1 MAGLTAVEKQI
12 ILLKLTN
19 LYENRPDTQYQ
30 IGAGTPER
38 EWFSEVAA
46 LVKTYDSSHY
56 GTQIS
61 ASMMFLNSRN
71 NASDIVGIVSDVLAA
86 IKLELELDGRSDI
99 GTVYK
104 PGEVYQFYA
113 DFKDIIAGAEKEI
126 LLVDA
131 YLTGQAFDE
140 YFGSVRA
147 VGLRLLTKQ
156 YGAEIKTYADR
167 HTQQFQTSIEVRKAK
182 GDDVSDLKLLQKE
195 FWEGLRSLG
204 ASLSSKVTFGRA
216 PRAQH
221 WYDVS
226 IGTSRC
232 HLALTINSQKK
243 YVACEVYIRDDLALY
258 ATFLENRTSIET
270 AVGSELEWM
279 ELPTATASRIKLAL
293 SCDPKNKENWLDYHQ
308 WLVTTVE
315 KFSSAFTPHV

>member
-1 MAGLTAVEKQI
+1 MQLGRITKMNPRNIWAHEALDFTQWLVREENISVLCQELQINITNVRAEASAGRYYV
-12 ILLKLTN
+12 
-19 LYENRPDTQYQ
+19 
-30 IGAGTPER
+30 
-38 EWFSEVAA
+38 
-46 LVKTYDSSHY
+46 
-56 GTQIS
+56 
-61 ASMMFLNSRN
+61 
-71 NASDIVGIVSDVLAA
+71 DIVGDEIESNRKVVIENQLESTDHKHLGQLLTYASAFDASIIVWLVTDYAEEHRQA
-86 IKLELELDGRSDI
+86 IDWFNHNMPESISFFLVQIE
-99 GTVYK
+99 VYK
-104 PGEVYQFYA
+104 IGDSDPAPKFN
-113 DFKDIIAGAEKEI
+113 IICEPNNW
-126 LLVDA
+126 
-131 YLTGQAFDE
+131 
-140 YFGSVRA
+140 S
-147 VGLRLLTKQ
+147 
-156 YGAEIKTYADR
+156 KTVKK
-167 HTQQFQTSIEVRKAK
+167 SSK